1 MSSEQN
7 INPQSEIRSPQ
18 SLWLV
23 RHGQSTANLAR
34 QKAVTENL
42 LTIDFPEREQNVPLS
57 AFGEQ
62 QAAKLGEWFQKE
74 TEKPSVVFSSPFL
87 RAGETTRLILE
98 NAGLGETEIFY
109 DERLR
114 ERELGVFD
122 RLTSLGV
129 AEKFPAEFAARQK
142 VGKFYFRPANGENWA
157 DVALRIRSFWNE
169 IKTDFAGENVLVV
182 SHEAVLHLFRY
193 IVERMTEEAIL
204 EIDRAADIAN
214 CSITSYNLEA
224 KTGKMILQRENFCIV

>member
-1 MSSEQN
+1 MNE
-7 INPQSEIRSPQ
+7 NPKSKIANLK

-23 RHGQSTANLAR
+23 RHGQSTANLVR
-34 QKAVTENL
+34 QKAETERL
-42 LTIDFPEREQNVPLS
+42 LTIDFPEREQDVPLS
-57 AFGEQ
+57 EFGVQ
-62 QAAKLGEWFQKE
+62 QSVRLGKWFFEE
-74 TEKPSVVFSSPFL
+74 TEKPTVVFSSPFV
-87 RAGETTRLILE
+87 RASETARLILE
-98 NAGLGETEIFY
+98 NAKLENVEFFF

-122 RLTSLGV
+122 RLTSRGV
-129 AEKFPAEFAARQK
+129 AEKFPAEFAARQRL
-142 VGKFYFRPANGENWA
+142 GKFYFRPSNGESWA

-169 IKTDFAGENVLVV
+169 IKRDFAGERVLVV

-214 CSITSYNLEA
+214 CSITSYSFDAE
-224 KTGKMILQRENFCIV
+224 TQKMILQRENFCIV

>member
-1 MSSEQN
+1 VNENLKSKIQN
-7 INPQSEIRSPQ
+7 PK

-34 QKAVTENL
+34 HKAESENL
-42 LTIDFPEREQNVPLS
+42 LTIDFPEREQDVPLS
-57 AFGEQ
+57 EFGKEQ
-62 QAAKLGEWFQKE
+62 SIRLGKWFLEE
-74 TEKPSVVFSSPFL
+74 TEKPNVVFSSPFV
-87 RAGETTRLILE
+87 RASETARLILE
-98 NAGLGETEIFY
+98 NAKLEKTEIFY

-122 RLTSLGV
+122 RLTSRGV
-129 AEKFPAEFAARQK
+129 AERFPAEFAARQK
-142 VGKFYFRPANGENWA
+142 VGKFYFRPSNGESWA
-157 DVALRIRSFWNE
+157 DVALRIRSFWND
-169 IKTDFAGENVLVV
+169 IKTDFAGERVLVV

-214 CSITSYNLEA
+214 CSITSYSFEPA
-224 KTGKMILQRENFCIV
+224 TRKMILQRENFCIV